1 MFDLDIKVSSNE
13 YFDLIRKLECLT
25 SESEHLKGLNKN
37 QMNTIIDLRNEIT
50 DLKKQNGDLC
60 ELVGKTKKE
69 SKDYEAMRNELR
81 SLQDENAAIIEAYEK
96 LDKRYVKLSHEYFK
110 LMGEN
115 AACVVENYRL
125 RRKLD
130 NGCNTCPDM
139 ENTKKKND
147 ELRKEVEDLKGTISR
162 MYGGCQRAIEL
173 RRLLDELF
181 EIKLNELV
189 YDDEIRQRMKDLRAG
204 AKDLQEQNQILKD
217 KMKKNDELRE
227 LIDFKRKQIEEQATT
242 IRDLD
247 KKLTELRAGA
257 KDLQEQNQILKDSIK
272 QLRDECSKKEEDIH
286 YWKTKSDDYWNR
298 RQFWKDKYDVL
309 MTAYKTETADLKK
322 KLKSV
327 CETCD
332 VPNNCVNASEAVLKD
347 ADAKIQSAND
357 KAANAKKE
365 AKEAKERAERYR
377 EENFV
382 LHRQIDQF
390 KKLNDELIKELA
402 RKGED

>member
-1 MFDLDIKVSSNE
+1 MNTVCVAEEVYFGLYKKIGNLTEENKNLKHLNE
-13 YFDLIRKLECLT
+13 
-25 SESEHLKGLNKN
+25 N
-37 QMNTIIDLRNEIT
+37 QMNMIIDLRNEIT

-69 SKDYEAMRNELR
+69 RKDYEAMQNELR
-81 SLQDENAAIIEAYEK
+81 SLQDENAARIEAYEK
-96 LDKRYVKLSHEYFK
+96 LDKRYKDLVNDCSKAMVKNVHYGL
-110 LMGEN
+110 
-115 AACVVENYRL
+115 ENYRL

-147 ELRKEVEDLKGTISR
+147 ELKKEVEDLRGTISR
-162 MYGGCQRAIEL
+162 MHGGCERAIEL

-181 EIKLNELV
+181 DIKPSELV

-217 KMKKNDELRE
+217 KNDELRE
-227 LIDFKRKQIEEQATT
+227 LIDFKRNQIEEQANT

-247 KKLTELRAGA
+247 KKLAELRAGA
-257 KDLQEQNQILKDSIK
+257 NESSAEIHDLKRALKSAEDDILEYRKANYTLRK
-272 QLRDECSKKEEDIH
+272 QLESP
-286 YWKTKSDDYWNR
+286 
-298 RQFWKDKYDVL
+298 
-309 MTAYKTETADLKK
+309 
-322 KLKSV
+322 

-332 VPNNCVNASEAVLKD
+332 VPDNCVNASEAVLKD

-365 AKEAKERAERYR
+365 AKQAKETAERYR

-382 LHRQIDQF
+382 LR
-390 KKLNDELIKELA
+390 KKFEQANRLNDELIKELA
-402 RKGED
+402 RKGKD

>member
-1 MFDLDIKVSSNE
+1 MFN
-13 YFDLIRKLECLT
+13 DLIRKLECLT
-25 SESEHLKGLNKN
+25 SENEYLKGLNKN

-50 DLKKQNGDLC
+50 DLKRQNGDLC
-60 ELVGKTKKE
+60 ELVGKTK
-69 SKDYEAMRNELR
+69 DYEAMQNELR
-81 SLQDENAAIIEAYEK
+81 SLQDENAARIEAYEK
-96 LDKRYVKLSHEYFK
+96 LDKRYVKLYHEYSES
-110 LMGEN
+110 MGKN
-115 AACVVENYRL
+115 AACAIENYRL

-147 ELRKEVEDLKGTISR
+147 ELRELIDLK
-162 MYGGCQRAIEL
+162 
-173 RRLLDELF
+173 
-181 EIKLNELV
+181 
-189 YDDEIRQRMKDLRAG
+189 
-204 AKDLQEQNQILKD
+204 QNQI
-217 KMKKNDELRE
+217 E
-227 LIDFKRKQIEEQATT
+227 KQANT

-247 KKLTELRAGA
+247 KKFIELRAGA
-257 KDLQEQNQILKDSIK
+257 KDLQVQNQILKDSIK
-272 QLRDECSKKEEDIH
+272 QLQDECSKKEEDIR
-286 YWKTKSDDYWNR
+286 YWKEKSNDYWIR
-298 RQFWKDKYDVL
+298 RQVWKDKYDIL
-309 MTAYKTETADLKK
+309 MTTYKTETADLKK

-332 VPNNCVNASEAVLKD
+332 VPDNCVNASEAVLKD

-365 AKEAKERAERYR
+365 AKQAKETAERYR

>member
-25 SESEHLKGLNKN
+25 SENEHLKGLNKN

-69 SKDYEAMRNELR
+69 TKDYEAMQNELR
-81 SLQDENAAIIEAYEK
+81 SLQDENAARIEAYEK
-96 LDKRYVKLSHEYFK
+96 LDKRYEKLLREYFK
-110 LMGEN
+110 SMGEN
-115 AACVVENYRL
+115 AACIVENCRL
-125 RRKLD
+125 RRRLD

-147 ELRKEVEDLKGTISR
+147 ELRELIDFKRNQIEEQANTIRDLDK
-162 MYGGCQRAIEL
+162 
-173 RRLLDELF
+173 
-181 EIKLNELV
+181 KLAE
-189 YDDEIRQRMKDLRAG
+189 LRAG

-217 KMKKNDELRE
+217 KLR
-227 LIDFKRKQIEEQATT
+227 
-242 IRDLD
+242 
-247 KKLTELRAGA
+247 
-257 KDLQEQNQILKDSIK
+257 S
-272 QLRDECSKKEEDIH
+272 
-286 YWKTKSDDYWNR
+286 
-298 RQFWKDKYDVL
+298 
-309 MTAYKTETADLKK
+309 M
-322 KLKSV
+322 
-327 CETCD
+327 CENCD
-332 VPNNCVNASEAVLKD
+332 VPDNCVNASEAVLKD

-357 KAANAKKE
+357 RAANAKKE
-365 AKEAKERAERYR
+365 AKVAKERAERYR

-382 LHRQIDQF
+382 LTRKIDQF

>member
-25 SESEHLKGLNKN
+25 SENEHLKGLNKN
-37 QMNTIIDLRNEIT
+37 QMNMIIDLRNEIT

-69 SKDYEAMRNELR
+69 SEDLKGTISRMHGGCQRAVELRRLLNELFDIKPNELVYDDEIR
-81 SLQDENAAIIEAYEK
+81 QRMKDLRAGAKDLQDENAARIEAYEK
-96 LDKRYVKLSHEYFK
+96 LDKQYKQLSHEYSK
-110 LMGEN
+110 ALSEN
-115 AACVVENYRL
+115 AACSIENYRL

-147 ELRKEVEDLKGTISR
+147 ELR
-162 MYGGCQRAIEL
+162 
-173 RRLLDELF
+173 
-181 EIKLNELV
+181 
-189 YDDEIRQRMKDLRAG
+189 
-204 AKDLQEQNQILKD
+204 
-217 KMKKNDELRE
+217 E
-227 LIDFKRKQIEEQATT
+227 LIDFKRNQIEEQANT

-247 KKLTELRAGA
+247 KKLAELRAGA
-257 KDLQEQNQILKDSIK
+257 KDLQERNQILKD
-272 QLRDECSKKEEDIH
+272 
-286 YWKTKSDDYWNR
+286 
-298 RQFWKDKYDVL
+298 
-309 MTAYKTETADLKK
+309 

-332 VPNNCVNASEAVLKD
+332 VPDNCVNASEAVLKD

-365 AKEAKERAERYR
+365 AKQAKETAERYR

-382 LHRQIDQF
+382 LRRKINQLTR
-390 KKLNDELIKELA
+390 LNDELIKELA
-402 RKGED
+402 RQQNAELIMKFDRKGED

>member
-25 SESEHLKGLNKN
+25 SENEHLKGLNKN
-37 QMNTIIDLRNEIT
+37 QMNTIIDMRNEIT
-50 DLKKQNGDLC
+50 DLKKQVGDLC
-60 ELVGKTKKE
+60 ELVGKAKKE
-69 SKDYEAMRNELR
+69 TKDYEAMQNELR
-81 SLQDENAAIIEAYEK
+81 SLQDENAARIEAYEK
-96 LDKRYVKLSHEYFK
+96 LDKRYEKLLREYFK
-110 LMGEN
+110 SMGEN
-115 AACVVENYRL
+115 AACIVENYRL
-125 RRKLD
+125 RRRLD

-162 MYGGCQRAIEL
+162 MHGGCQRAIEL

-181 EIKLNELV
+181 EIKPNELV

-217 KMKKNDELRE
+217 KL
-227 LIDFKRKQIEEQATT
+227 
-242 IRDLD
+242 
-247 KKLTELRAGA
+247 
-257 KDLQEQNQILKDSIK
+257 
-272 QLRDECSKKEEDIH
+272 
-286 YWKTKSDDYWNR
+286 
-298 RQFWKDKYDVL
+298 
-309 MTAYKTETADLKK
+309 
-322 KLKSV
+322 
-327 CETCD
+327 
-332 VPNNCVNASEAVLKD
+332 NCVNASEAVLKD

-365 AKEAKERAERYR
+365 AKYSKETAERYR

-402 RKGED
+402 RQRNAELILKFDRKGED

>member
-25 SESEHLKGLNKN
+25 SENEHLKHLNKN
-37 QMNTIIDLRNEIT
+37 QMNTIINLRNEIT

-69 SKDYEAMRNELR
+69 TKDYEAMRNELR
-81 SLQDENAAIIEAYEK
+81 SLQDENAARIEAYEK
-96 LDKRYVKLSHEYFK
+96 LDKRYKDLAHDCSKAMVKNVHYGL
-110 LMGEN
+110 
-115 AACVVENYRL
+115 ENYCL
-125 RRKLD
+125 QRKLD

-147 ELRKEVEDLKGTISR
+147 ELR
-162 MYGGCQRAIEL
+162 
-173 RRLLDELF
+173 
-181 EIKLNELV
+181 
-189 YDDEIRQRMKDLRAG
+189 
-204 AKDLQEQNQILKD
+204 
-217 KMKKNDELRE
+217 E
-227 LIDFKRKQIEEQATT
+227 LINFKRKQIEEQANT

-247 KKLTELRAGA
+247 KKLAELRAGT

-272 QLRDECSKKEEDIH
+272 QLRDECSKKEKDIQ
-286 YWKTKSDDYWNR
+286 YWKT
-298 RQFWKDKYDVL
+298 
-309 MTAYKTETADLKK
+309 
-322 KLKSV
+322 KSV

-332 VPNNCVNASEAVLKD
+332 VPDNCVNASEAVLKD

-365 AKEAKERAERYR
+365 AKQAKETAERYR

-382 LHRQIDQF
+382 LRRQMDYF

>member
-25 SESEHLKGLNKN
+25 SENEYLKGLDKN

-69 SKDYEAMRNELR
+69 TKDYEAMQNELR
-81 SLQDENAAIIEAYEK
+81 SLQDENAARIEAYEQ
-96 LDKRYVKLSHEYFK
+96 LDKRYKDLVNDCSKAMVKNVHYGL
-110 LMGEN
+110 
-115 AACVVENYRL
+115 ENYRL

-139 ENTKKKND
+139 ENTK
-147 ELRKEVEDLKGTISR
+147 
-162 MYGGCQRAIEL
+162 
-173 RRLLDELF
+173 
-181 EIKLNELV
+181 
-189 YDDEIRQRMKDLRAG
+189 
-204 AKDLQEQNQILKD
+204 
-217 KMKKNDELRE
+217 KKNDELRE

-247 KKLTELRAGA
+247 KKLAELRAGA

-272 QLRDECSKKEEDIH
+272 QLRDECSKKEKDIH

-332 VPNNCVNASEAVLKD
+332 VPDNCVNASEAVLKD
-347 ADAKIQSAND
+347 TDAKIQSAND

-365 AKEAKERAERYR
+365 AKQAKETAERYR

>member
-25 SESEHLKGLNKN
+25 SENEHLKGLNKN

-69 SKDYEAMRNELR
+69 TKDYEAMQNELR
-81 SLQDENAAIIEAYEK
+81 SLQDENAARIEAYEK
-96 LDKRYVKLSHEYFK
+96 LDKRYKDLVNDCSKAMVKNVHYGL
-110 LMGEN
+110 
-115 AACVVENYRL
+115 ENYRL

-139 ENTKKKND
+139 ENTK
-147 ELRKEVEDLKGTISR
+147 
-162 MYGGCQRAIEL
+162 
-173 RRLLDELF
+173 
-181 EIKLNELV
+181 
-189 YDDEIRQRMKDLRAG
+189 
-204 AKDLQEQNQILKD
+204 
-217 KMKKNDELRE
+217 KKNDELRE

-247 KKLTELRAGA
+247 KKLAELRAGA

-272 QLRDECSKKEEDIH
+272 QLRDECSKKEKDIH

-332 VPNNCVNASEAVLKD
+332 IPDNCVNASEAVLKD

-365 AKEAKERAERYR
+365 AKQAKETAERYR

>member
-1 MFDLDIKVSSNE
+1 MGMFDFDGFISLSIDEYEDIRT
-13 YFDLIRKLECLT
+13 DLWNLLAANKSLR
-25 SESEHLKGLNKN
+25 GQVKN
-37 QMNTIIDLRNEIT
+37 QADIIRDLRNEIT

-69 SKDYEAMRNELR
+69 TKDYEAMQNELR
-81 SLQDENAAIIEAYEK
+81 SLQDENAARIEAYEK
-96 LDKRYVKLSHEYFK
+96 LDKRYKDLVNDCSKAMVKNVHYGL
-110 LMGEN
+110 
-115 AACVVENYRL
+115 ENYRL

-147 ELRKEVEDLKGTISR
+147 ELR
-162 MYGGCQRAIEL
+162 
-173 RRLLDELF
+173 
-181 EIKLNELV
+181 
-189 YDDEIRQRMKDLRAG
+189 
-204 AKDLQEQNQILKD
+204 
-217 KMKKNDELRE
+217 E
-227 LIDFKRKQIEEQATT
+227 LIDFKRNQIEEQATT

-272 QLRDECSKKEEDIH
+272 QLQDVHSKQEEDI
-286 YWKTKSDDYWNR
+286 R
-298 RQFWKDKYDVL
+298 
-309 MTAYKTETADLKK
+309 
-322 KLKSV
+322 
-327 CETCD
+327 C
-332 VPNNCVNASEAVLKD
+332 NCMNTFAATLKD
-347 ADAKIQSAND
+347 ADAKIQSTND

-365 AKEAKERAERYR
+365 AKQAKETAERYR

>member
-13 YFDLIRKLECLT
+13 YFDLIRKLQCLT
-25 SESEHLKGLNKN
+25 SENEHLKGLNKN
-37 QMNTIIDLRNEIT
+37 QMNTIIDMRNEIT

-69 SKDYEAMRNELR
+69 TKDYEAMQNELR
-81 SLQDENAAIIEAYEK
+81 SLQDENAARIEAYER

-162 MYGGCQRAIEL
+162 MHGGCQRAIEL

-181 EIKLNELV
+181 EIKPNELV

-217 KMKKNDELRE
+217 KMKKNDELWE

-247 KKLTELRAGA
+247 KKLTEL
-257 KDLQEQNQILKDSIK
+257 
-272 QLRDECSKKEEDIH
+272 
-286 YWKTKSDDYWNR
+286 
-298 RQFWKDKYDVL
+298 
-309 MTAYKTETADLKK
+309 KK

-327 CETCD
+327 CENCD
-332 VPNNCVNASEAVLKD
+332 IPDNCVNASEAVLKD

-365 AKEAKERAERYR
+365 AKQAKETAERYR

>member
-25 SESEHLKGLNKN
+25 SENEHLKGLNKN

-69 SKDYEAMRNELR
+69 SKDYEAMQNELR
-81 SLQDENAAIIEAYEK
+81 SLQDENAARIEAYEK
-96 LDKRYVKLSHEYFK
+96 LDKRYAKLYHEYSES
-110 LMGEN
+110 MGKN
-115 AACVVENYRL
+115 AACAIENYRL

-147 ELRKEVEDLKGTISR
+147 ELRELIDLK
-162 MYGGCQRAIEL
+162 
-173 RRLLDELF
+173 
-181 EIKLNELV
+181 
-189 YDDEIRQRMKDLRAG
+189 
-204 AKDLQEQNQILKD
+204 QNQI
-217 KMKKNDELRE
+217 ER
-227 LIDFKRKQIEEQATT
+227 QANT

-247 KKLTELRAGA
+247 KKFIELRAGA
-257 KDLQEQNQILKDSIK
+257 KDLQVQNQILKD
-272 QLRDECSKKEEDIH
+272 
-286 YWKTKSDDYWNR
+286 
-298 RQFWKDKYDVL
+298 
-309 MTAYKTETADLKK
+309 

-327 CETCD
+327 CENCD
-332 VPNNCVNASEAVLKD
+332 VPNNCVNASEAALKD

-365 AKEAKERAERYR
+365 AKYAKETAERYR

-390 KKLNDELIKELA
+390 KKLNDELIMNFT

>member
-25 SESEHLKGLNKN
+25 SENEHLKGLNKN
-37 QMNTIIDLRNEIT
+37 QMNTIIDMRNEIT
-50 DLKKQNGDLC
+50 DLKKQIGDLC

-69 SKDYEAMRNELR
+69 TKDYEAMQNELR
-81 SLQDENAAIIEAYEK
+81 SLQDENAARIEAYEK
-96 LDKRYVKLSHEYFK
+96 LDKRYKDLVNDCSKAMVKNVHYGL
-110 LMGEN
+110 
-115 AACVVENYRL
+115 ENYRL
-125 RRKLD
+125 QRKLD

-139 ENTKKKND
+139 ERTK
-147 ELRKEVEDLKGTISR
+147 
-162 MYGGCQRAIEL
+162 
-173 RRLLDELF
+173 
-181 EIKLNELV
+181 
-189 YDDEIRQRMKDLRAG
+189 
-204 AKDLQEQNQILKD
+204 
-217 KMKKNDELRE
+217 KKNDELRE

-247 KKLTELRAGA
+247 KKLAELRAGT

-272 QLRDECSKKEEDIH
+272 QLRDECSEKEKDIH

-298 RQFWKDKYDVL
+298 RRFWKDKYDVL

-332 VPNNCVNASEAVLKD
+332 VPDNCVNASEAVLKD

-365 AKEAKERAERYR
+365 AKQAKETAERYR

>member
-1 MFDLDIKVSSNE
+1 MGMFDFDNRDFIGVPSGK
-13 YFDLIRKLECLT
+13 YFDMVRGIDELT
-25 SESEHLKGLNKN
+25 SENEHLKGLNEN
-37 QMNTIIDLRNEIT
+37 QMNMIIDLRNEIT
-50 DLKKQNGDLC
+50 GLRKQNGDLC

-81 SLQDENAAIIEAYEK
+81 SLQDENAARIEAYEK
-96 LDKRYVKLSHEYFK
+96 LDKRYAKLSHEYFK

-115 AACVVENYRL
+115 AACAVENYRL

-139 ENTKKKND
+139 ERTK
-147 ELRKEVEDLKGTISR
+147 
-162 MYGGCQRAIEL
+162 
-173 RRLLDELF
+173 
-181 EIKLNELV
+181 
-189 YDDEIRQRMKDLRAG
+189 
-204 AKDLQEQNQILKD
+204 
-217 KMKKNDELRE
+217 KKNDELRE
-227 LIDFKRKQIEEQATT
+227 LIDFKRNQIEEQANT

-247 KKLTELRAGA
+247 KKLAELRAGA
-257 KDLQEQNQILKDSIK
+257 NESSAEIHDLKRALKSAEDDILEYRKANYALRK
-272 QLRDECSKKEEDIH
+272 QLESP
-286 YWKTKSDDYWNR
+286 
-298 RQFWKDKYDVL
+298 
-309 MTAYKTETADLKK
+309 
-322 KLKSV
+322 

-332 VPNNCVNASEAVLKD
+332 VPDNCVNASEAVLKD

-365 AKEAKERAERYR
+365 AKQAKETAERYR

>member
-25 SESEHLKGLNKN
+25 SENEHLKGLNKN

-60 ELVGKTKKE
+60 ELVGKTKKKT
-69 SKDYEAMRNELR
+69 KDYEAMQNELR
-81 SLQDENAAIIEAYEK
+81 SLQDENAARIEAYEQ
-96 LDKRYVKLSHEYFK
+96 LDKRYKDLVNDCSKAMVKNVHYGL
-110 LMGEN
+110 
-115 AACVVENYRL
+115 ENYRL

-147 ELRKEVEDLKGTISR
+147 ELRKEVEDLKETISR
-162 MYGGCQRAIEL
+162 MHGGCQRAIEL

-181 EIKLNELV
+181 EIKPNELV

-247 KKLTELRAGA
+247 KKLTEL
-257 KDLQEQNQILKDSIK
+257 
-272 QLRDECSKKEEDIH
+272 
-286 YWKTKSDDYWNR
+286 
-298 RQFWKDKYDVL
+298 
-309 MTAYKTETADLKK
+309 KK

-327 CETCD
+327 CENCD
-332 VPNNCVNASEAVLKD
+332 IPDNCVNASEAVLKD

-365 AKEAKERAERYR
+365 AKYAKETAERYR

>member
-25 SESEHLKGLNKN
+25 SENEHLKGLNKN

-69 SKDYEAMRNELR
+69 TKDYEAMQNKLR
-81 SLQDENAAIIEAYEK
+81 SLQDENAARIEAYEK
-96 LDKRYVKLSHEYFK
+96 LDKRYKDLVNDCSKAMVKNVHYGL
-110 LMGEN
+110 
-115 AACVVENYRL
+115 ENYRL

-147 ELRKEVEDLKGTISR
+147 ELRELIDFKRNQIEEQANTIRDLDK
-162 MYGGCQRAIEL
+162 
-173 RRLLDELF
+173 
-181 EIKLNELV
+181 KLAE
-189 YDDEIRQRMKDLRAG
+189 LRAG

-217 KMKKNDELRE
+217 KLR
-227 LIDFKRKQIEEQATT
+227 
-242 IRDLD
+242 
-247 KKLTELRAGA
+247 
-257 KDLQEQNQILKDSIK
+257 
-272 QLRDECSKKEEDIH
+272 
-286 YWKTKSDDYWNR
+286 
-298 RQFWKDKYDVL
+298 
-309 MTAYKTETADLKK
+309 
-322 KLKSV
+322 SV

-332 VPNNCVNASEAVLKD
+332 VPDNCVNASEAVLKD

-365 AKEAKERAERYR
+365 AKQAKETAERYR

>member
-25 SESEHLKGLNKN
+25 SENEYLKGLNKN
-37 QMNTIIDLRNEIT
+37 QMNTIIDMRNEIT

-69 SKDYEAMRNELR
+69 TKDYEAMQNELR
-81 SLQDENAAIIEAYEK
+81 SLQDENAARIEAYEK
-96 LDKRYVKLSHEYFK
+96 LDKRYAKLYHEYSESMDK
-110 LMGEN
+110 N
-115 AACVVENYRL
+115 AACAIENYRL

-147 ELRKEVEDLKGTISR
+147 ELR
-162 MYGGCQRAIEL
+162 
-173 RRLLDELF
+173 
-181 EIKLNELV
+181 
-189 YDDEIRQRMKDLRAG
+189 
-204 AKDLQEQNQILKD
+204 
-217 KMKKNDELRE
+217 E
-227 LIDFKRKQIEEQATT
+227 LIDFKRNQIEEQANT

-247 KKLTELRAGA
+247 KKLAELRAGA

-272 QLRDECSKKEEDIH
+272 QLRDECSKKEEDIQ
-286 YWKTKSDDYWNR
+286 YWKAKSNDYWNR

-332 VPNNCVNASEAVLKD
+332 VPDNCVNASEAVLKD

-365 AKEAKERAERYR
+365 AKQAKETAERYR

-382 LHRQIDQF
+382 LHTQINQF

>member
-25 SESEHLKGLNKN
+25 SENEHLKGLNKN
-37 QMNTIIDLRNEIT
+37 QMNMIIDLRNEIT

-81 SLQDENAAIIEAYEK
+81 SLQDENAARIEAYEK
-96 LDKRYVKLSHEYFK
+96 LDKRYKDLAHDCSKAMVKNVHYGL
-110 LMGEN
+110 
-115 AACVVENYRL
+115 ENYRL
-125 RRKLD
+125 QRKLD

-139 ENTKKKND
+139 ENTK
-147 ELRKEVEDLKGTISR
+147 
-162 MYGGCQRAIEL
+162 
-173 RRLLDELF
+173 
-181 EIKLNELV
+181 
-189 YDDEIRQRMKDLRAG
+189 
-204 AKDLQEQNQILKD
+204 
-217 KMKKNDELRE
+217 KKNDELRE

-247 KKLTELRAGA
+247 KKLAELRAGA
-257 KDLQEQNQILKDSIK
+257 KDLQEQNQILKDK
-272 QLRDECSKKEEDIH
+272 LRS
-286 YWKTKSDDYWNR
+286 
-298 RQFWKDKYDVL
+298 
-309 MTAYKTETADLKK
+309 M
-322 KLKSV
+322 
-327 CETCD
+327 CENCD
-332 VPNNCVNASEAVLKD
+332 VSDNCVNASEAVLKD

-365 AKEAKERAERYR
+365 AKQAKETAERYR

-402 RKGED
+402 RQQNAELIMKFDRKGED